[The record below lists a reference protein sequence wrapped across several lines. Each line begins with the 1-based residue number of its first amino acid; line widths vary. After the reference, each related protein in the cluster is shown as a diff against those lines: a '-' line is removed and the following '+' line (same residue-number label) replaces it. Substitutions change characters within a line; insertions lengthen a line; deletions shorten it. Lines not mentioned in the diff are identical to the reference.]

1 MNSVTYKKRK
11 EAGVCVDCGGE
22 VVPGFIRCE
31 KCLEAKRIINAE
43 YRQKKQNKQKRSANL
58 QEVMRAADAEGLS
71 YGQYVAKYSKVNEWK
86 IKRKS

>member
-1 MNSVTYKKRK
+1 MYSKTYKERK
-11 EAGVCVDCGGE
+11 ANGICVDCGGE

-31 KCLEAKRIINAE
+31 KCLEKKREQNAE

-71 YGQYVAKYSKVNEWK
+71 YGQYVAKYSKASEWR
-86 IKRKS
+86 IKR